1 VPFVVL
7 PLGGFGQVRVGD
19 IAVVQ
24 SKDRTVYA
32 LVGDEGPGTKLGE
45 GSIALN
51 AKLLGKF
58 GEPLLT
64 MKDTWAI
71 DIQGRPVS
79 LLVLG
84 GTNKSLNGDYSP
96 RNIEAIAQRELKRWN
111 GDGDPM
117 TRFDACKT
125 AAPGN

>member
-1 VPFVVL
+1 
-7 PLGGFGQVRVGD
+7 
-19 IAVVQ
+19 
-24 SKDRTVYA
+24 
-32 LVGDEGPGTKLGE
+32 
-45 GSIALN
+45 
-51 AKLLGKF
+51 
-58 GEPLLT
+58 LLT
-64 MKDTWAI
+64 KKDTWAI

-96 RNIEAIAQRELKRWN
+96 RNIEAVAQRELKRWN

>member
-1 VPFVVL
+1 
-7 PLGGFGQVRVGD
+7 
-19 IAVVQ
+19 
-24 SKDRTVYA
+24 
-32 LVGDEGPGTKLGE
+32 
-45 GSIALN
+45 
-51 AKLLGKF
+51 
-58 GEPLLT
+58 

-96 RNIEAIAQRELKRWN
+96 RNIEAVARQELKRWN

-117 TRFDACKT
+117 ARFEACKT
-125 AAPGN
+125 TAPAN